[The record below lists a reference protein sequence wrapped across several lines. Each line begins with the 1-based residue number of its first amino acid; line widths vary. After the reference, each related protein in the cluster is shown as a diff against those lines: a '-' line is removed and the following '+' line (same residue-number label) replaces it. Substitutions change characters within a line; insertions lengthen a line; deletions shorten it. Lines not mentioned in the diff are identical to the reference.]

1 MKRMWQTVLK
11 VNKVL
16 NKMASAPVEIS
27 VANRS
32 DLDRLELRAHNNFK
46 KF

>member
-1 MKRMWQTVLK
+1 MKRMWQTILK

-32 DLDRLELRAHNNFK
+32 DLDRLELNSHNYVK